1 MEWSRNLRGRWME
14 VCYLCKMGVH
24 EEICSPRERRYSC
37 INPECGTLFHLYLL
51 HPARKKRG
59 AFACAVIAQREL
71 LREAMR
77 TFLYR
82 EFVARCPVCD
92 AKFIEKVDAALY
104 HCASAEC
111 GVSVEFFL
119 EKMLFS
125 FVALTVIMRVP
136 EPGFSFVLSGRHD
149 HRHDN

>member
-1 MEWSRNLRGRWME
+1 ME

-24 EEICSPRERRYSC
+24 EEICSSRERRYSC
-37 INPECGTLFHLYLL
+37 INPECGVSFYLCVL
-51 HPARKKRG
+51 HPAQKKRG
-59 AFACAVIAQREL
+59 AFACLVIAPREL

-77 TFLYR
+77 TSLYS

-92 AKFIEKVDAALY
+92 AKFVEKADAAFY
-104 HCASAEC
+104 QCASAEC

-119 EKMLFS
+119 EELFFS
-125 FVALTVIMRVP
+125 FVALTVVMRVP

-149 HRHDN
+149 HHRDN